1 MQSNVPA
8 LFKYKEKKS
17 QPHRDEDNEV
27 RWLRVATWKDIEN
40 RCGYNTS
47 TFSKESSHE
56 TAFLEGQ
63 RAVVLFIKSM
73 LTRPPMK
80 KEKK

>member
-1 MQSNVPA
+1 MPSQEDLINQLRETYKKVFESNEGAIVM
-8 LFKYKEKKS
+8 
-17 QPHRDEDNEV
+17 
-27 RWLRVATWKDIEN
+27 KDIEN

-47 TFSKESSHE
+47 TFSKDSSHE
-56 TAFLEGQ
+56 SAFLEGQ

>member
-1 MQSNVPA
+1 MPSQEDLINQLRETYKKVFESNEGAIVM
-8 LFKYKEKKS
+8 
-17 QPHRDEDNEV
+17 
-27 RWLRVATWKDIEN
+27 KDMEN

-47 TFSKESSHE
+47 TFSKDSSHE

>member
-1 MQSNVPA
+1 MPSQEDLINQLRETYKKVFESNEGAIVM
-8 LFKYKEKKS
+8 
-17 QPHRDEDNEV
+17 
-27 RWLRVATWKDIEN
+27 KDIEN

-73 LTRPPMK
+73 LIRPPMN

>member
-1 MQSNVPA
+1 MPSQEELINQ
-8 LFKYKEKKS
+8 LRETYKKVFEA
-17 QPHRDEDNEV
+17 NEGAIV
-27 RWLRVATWKDIEN
+27 MKDIEN

>member
-1 MQSNVPA
+1 MPSQEDLINQLRETYKKVFESNEGAIVM
-8 LFKYKEKKS
+8 
-17 QPHRDEDNEV
+17 
-27 RWLRVATWKDIEN
+27 KDIEN
-40 RCGYNTS
+40 RCGYYTS

>member
-1 MQSNVPA
+1 MPSQEEVINQLRETYKKVFDSSEGAIIMQD
-8 LFKYKEKKS
+8 L
-17 QPHRDEDNEV
+17 
-27 RWLRVATWKDIEN
+27 EN
-40 RCGYNTS
+40 RCGYKTS
-47 TFSKESSHE
+47 TFSKDSSHE

>member
-1 MQSNVPA
+1 MPSQEELINQ
-8 LFKYKEKKS
+8 LRETYKKVFES
-17 QPHRDEDNEV
+17 AEGAIV
-27 RWLRVATWKDIEN
+27 MKDIEN

-47 TFSKESSHE
+47 TFSKDSSHE

>member
-1 MQSNVPA
+1 MPSQEEKINHLQENYKKVFESPEGAIVMQ
-8 LFKYKEKKS
+8 
-17 QPHRDEDNEV
+17 
-27 RWLRVATWKDIEN
+27 DIEN
-40 RCGYNTS
+40 RCGYKTS

-73 LTRPPMK
+73 ITRQPIK

>member
-1 MQSNVPA
+1 MPSQEDLINQLRETYKKVFESNEGAIVM
-8 LFKYKEKKS
+8 
-17 QPHRDEDNEV
+17 
-27 RWLRVATWKDIEN
+27 KDIEN